1 MKIEKQNLAMYKVG
15 DLISGNLIY
24 INSDSNT
31 IKAAI
36 IMRENNISCLVVKEK
51 GEFVGIVT
59 EKDLIN
65 KVVAEELYPG
75 DVKIESIMSKDLIS
89 IQKNESIDNAA
100 KLMRDNC
107 VRRLIV
113 TEEDRIIGII
123 TETDISNSMIIKT
136 GIFKAQ

>member
-1 MKIEKQNLAMYKVG
+1 MTIDTVG
-15 DLISGNLIY
+15 ELISRNLIY

-36 IMRENNISCLVVKEK
+36 LMRENNISCLVVKEK

-59 EKDLIN
+59 EKDIIN

-75 DVKIESIMSKDLIS
+75 DIKIDDIMSKDLVSIS
-89 IQKNESIDNAA
+89 TNDRIEDAA
-100 KLMRDNC
+100 KLMRKKD

-113 TEEDRIIGII
+113 LEDDRVIGVI
-123 TETDISNSMIIKT
+123 TETDIARIVSNI
-136 GIFKAQ
+136 GEE